1 MPSATPTTDVFC
13 QCGEVQAG
21 IGTTTI
27 GDKVVLGCEMGLP
40 WPLIS
45 TISTIA
51 PKMTTTTSAPPYH
64 TGDCNVHIYEASE
77 NYNQPLYVQLNIT
90 DGADDLLASQKFKI
104 KWGQSVSVPAADTK
118 LPYDIV
124 VDFLSKTSKSK
135 FVKRIGLP
143 PPVSVNWE
151 AWIISLVA
159 GSTSWKD
166 TNTDTSVLPYCKV
179 GGWDN
184 NNFLEVIGLEA
195 GHIPNRQMDCH
206 WAC

>member
-1 MPSATPTTDVFC
+1 MSAKPTTDVFC
-13 QCGEVQAG
+13 QCGEEQAG

-27 GDKVVLGCEMGLP
+27 GDKIVIGCETGLP

-77 NYNQPLYVQLNIT
+77 ASEDYNLFVQLNIS
-90 DGADDLLASQKFKI
+90 DGANHLLASQNFNEI
-104 KWGQSVSVPAADTK
+104 EWGQSASVPAADTK

-124 VDFLSKTSKSK
+124 VDFTMTRYKGK
-135 FVKRIGLP
+135 FVRSIIP
-143 PPVSVNWE
+143 PPTIFEWE
-151 AWIISLVA
+151 DWTISLTA
-159 GSTSWKD
+159 GSTSWND
-166 TNTDTSVLPYCKV
+166 TDTDTSVLPYCEV

-184 NNFLEVIGLEA
+184 GDTPVSTS
-195 GHIPNRQMDCH
+195 
-206 WAC
+206 